1 MGKWM
6 DLVRPRARRKVTAA
20 NKTEKMARAL
30 CEPDP
35 EAISDRPM
43 FSLKKK
49 KKRKNL
55 GSKMNLP
62 TTKSC

>member
-6 DLVRPRARRKVTAA
+6 DLVRPRARREVTAA
-20 NKTEKMARAL
+20 NKTEKMAQAL

-35 EAISDRPM
+35 EAINGRSM
-43 FSLKKK
+43 FSK
-49 KKRKNL
+49 KNL

-62 TTKSC
+62 TTKPC